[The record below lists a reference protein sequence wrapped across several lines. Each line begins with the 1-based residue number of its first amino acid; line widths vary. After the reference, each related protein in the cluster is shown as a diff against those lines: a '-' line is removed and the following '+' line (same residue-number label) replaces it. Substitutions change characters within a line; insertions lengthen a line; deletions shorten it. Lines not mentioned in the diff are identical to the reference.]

1 MLPIPSPTRTKSFLA
16 LLALILTTSCG
27 CMSPWFGGR
36 KNTRTAEGERRDALR
51 EKLVSEDRPR
61 MIVEVA
67 GPAMLTQSRIE
78 NIGLITQL
86 RDTGGSVQAS
96 SQREKILDMMR
107 RKEAAQPNAFLDS
120 PTTALGIATAIVPP
134 ASPVGSKLDI
144 LVTKSSHADATDLEH
159 GWLMETPLTE
169 MSVLDGRIR
178 EGFPLARV
186 KGYIV
191 TEAQIT
197 GDDSEEAKLQGV
209 IVGGGR
215 LLKSRDLALSVDAE
229 YADAI
234 TLNAIVPAIN
244 QRFTH
249 FDGQKM
255 TGVATPRD
263 SGYNNAGYVEIK
275 IPPRYRLDPFHYINV
290 ITHIGILESEAQ
302 RKERIATIQK
312 QLLDPTTAREAAW
325 QLEAIGDSTVPMLAE
340 GLNHPDP
347 EIAFYAAHSLA
358 YLNEKQAVPKLKSL
372 CLREPAFRAMC
383 FNALALVEHYDAEDA
398 LNELLHAAD
407 PEVKYGAVRAIRK
420 RDPNAASVRGQ
431 ATEDVGSILEIPS
444 SGPPLVAVS
453 LNRTAEVVLFGTNPT
468 LHIPSFQYVNKRTM
482 VSPGSGGKLKVSHFS
497 PGEEDKIIEC
507 DADIRSVLNA
517 IAEVG
522 GTFGDWVKF
531 LRECHEQGYFIEP
544 FAINPIPV
552 SGRTYDRNSKLD
564 APGLEG
570 ELIES
575 TYIDPEIVDA
585 AEENSSK
592 SIWNPLTWGK

>member
-1 MLPIPSPTRTKSFLA
+1 MLPNQFPTSTKRCLVFF
-16 LLALILTTSCG
+16 ALILSIASG
-27 CMSPWFGGR
+27 CMSPWFAKR
-36 KNTRTAEGERRDALR
+36 KTTRTEEGELRDEIR
-51 EKLVSEDRPR
+51 KKLVADDRPR
-61 MIVEVA
+61 MIAEVA

-86 RDTGGSVQAS
+86 RGTGGSVQAS

-107 RKEAAQPNAFLDS
+107 RKDAAQPNAFLDS
-120 PTTALGIATAIVPP
+120 PSTALGIATAIVPP
-134 ASPVGSKLDI
+134 ASPAGTKLDI

-178 EGFPLARV
+178 EGFDLARV

-197 GDDSEEAKLQGV
+197 GDQSEEAKLQGV
-209 IVGGGR
+209 VVGGGR
-215 LLKSRDLALSVDAE
+215 LLKGRDLGLSVDAE

-244 QRFTH
+244 QRFTY
-249 FDGQKM
+249 FDGQKRS
-255 TGVATPRD
+255 GVATPRD

-290 ITHIGILESEAQ
+290 ISHIGILESEAQ
-302 RKERIATIQK
+302 RQARIATLQK

-340 GLNHPDP
+340 ALNHPDP
-347 EIAFYAAHSLA
+347 EIAFYSAHSLA
-358 YLNEKQAVPKLKSL
+358 YLNQKQAIPKLKSL

-383 FNALALVEHYDAEDA
+383 FNGLALIEHFDAGDT

-407 PEVKYGAVRAIRK
+407 PEVKYGAVRALRK
-420 RDPNAASVRGQ
+420 RDPNAAAVRGEV
-431 ATEDVGSILEIPS
+431 TEDVGSILEIPS

-453 LNRTAEVVLFGTNPT
+453 LNRTPEVVLFGTTPT
-468 LHIPSFQYVNKRTM
+468 LHIPSFQYVNERTM
-482 VSPGSGGKLKVSHFS
+482 VSPSGDGKLKVSYFS

-531 LRECHEQGYFIEP
+531 LRECHDQGYFIEP

-564 APGLEG
+564 TPNIEQ

-575 TYIDPEIVDA
+575 TYIDPEIAGAD
-585 AEENSSK
+585 EESAK
-592 SIWNPLTWGK
+592 SLWNPLTWGK